1 MPGSLGLS
9 HQVMNSLHQRRAA
22 KVSAEEERGGE
33 EPGQALLRPAAFAL
47 PGPFLVQREKQRRKK

>member
-33 EPGQALLRPAAFAL
+33 EMGQALLSPAAFA
-47 PGPFLVQREKQRRKK
+47 FN